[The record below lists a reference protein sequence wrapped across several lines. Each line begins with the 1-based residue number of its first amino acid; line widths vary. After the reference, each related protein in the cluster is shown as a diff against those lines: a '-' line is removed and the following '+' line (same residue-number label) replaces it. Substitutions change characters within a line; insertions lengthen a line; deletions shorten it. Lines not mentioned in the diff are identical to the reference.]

1 MADILASLGELEGH
15 EFSHAGQIY
24 TIVTVTAN
32 RAALDDATKADQGP
46 IHIHFTVTSP
56 ARQEPIG
63 LTLLL
68 ASRSSND
75 LAFVREHVESRVRS
89 IVDGA
94 ASTGQIE
101 HV

>member
-1 MADILASLGELEGH
+1 MADILDSLGELEGH
-15 EFSHAGQIY
+15 EFTHAGQVY
-24 TIVTVTAN
+24 SIVTVTAN
-32 RAALDDATKADQGP
+32 RTPLDDATKDDQGP

-68 ASRSSND
+68 ASGTSND
-75 LAFVREHVESRVRS
+75 LAYVREHVESRVRS
-89 IVDGA
+89 IVGGDVSSGRV
-94 ASTGQIE
+94 E